1 MDPKR
6 RRLNFS
12 TIISELVLY
21 VGALVR
27 GMRFPEPFVP
37 APVTAYRR
45 IASVR
50 IRRRI
55 PSGSVWTT
63 RIVALLLPLLIV
75 GAVPA
80 WADQASL
87 PAGVPNIFDPQV
99 RAHFQPVGVA
109 NLRGNPDFPVLIL
122 KNTTG
127 NQPQTM
133 LVGMDARNAKA
144 TWSLASDPII
154 LIVLF
159 AESAKIEGLYVDAG
173 FADQGKPSGH
183 LEMLEDPNSTSLTN
197 LLRSVSDVTT
207 WTFM

>member
-6 RRLNFS
+6 RRLNLS
-12 TIISELVLY
+12 TVSELVSY
-21 VGALVR
+21 VGALAR
-27 GMRFPEPFVP
+27 GMTLPERLAP
-37 APVTAYRR
+37 APVPAYRR
-45 IASVR
+45 IASVM

-55 PSGSVWTT
+55 PSDSVWTT

-80 WADQASL
+80 WADRASL
-87 PAGVPNIFDPQV
+87 PPGVPNIFDPQV

-127 NQPQTM
+127 NRPQTM
-133 LVGMDARNAKA
+133 MVGMDARNAKA

-159 AESAKIEGLYVDAG
+159 AEPAKIEGLYVDAG